1 MPETRTI
8 VQLHKKDDREKRWI
22 PLSTGKCVE
31 LTDYENNGETGNIE
45 TTDDLNNALAKLEN
59 RKADIGSTLSDYNI
73 EDAYTKDE
81 VDALLASIYRV
92 QGGIESTDVHGKL
105 SNPDTR
111 IGDVYDLKD
120 DMVMT
125 SDFIEYEQGV
135 TKTISAGTNIVVVED
150 ENENLKFD
158 VLALSVSGQDTTY
171 TISFSNGVLTLT
183 PSTGTAQTVNIPD
196 TDTTYALSI
205 SGRTISLTPSTG
217 TADTVTVPTE
227 LPALSG
233 NTNKYL
239 KVIDNGGTLT
249 VSWETVSTGTTYSA
263 GTGLELSQQN
273 VLSAKLK
280 STTAATNDSEN
291 ISNTQGR
298 QYAVVPDKTNG
309 YLSVNVPWEDHQYS
323 NETAAQGGT
332 TESLVTTGDKYNW
345 NSKPDIGTGS
355 TDAAAG
361 NHTHTISLATDSGT
375 PTVNLSANTTYK
387 LTAGGQSVILKT
399 PQDSDTTY
407 NSGTGIDIDANNN
420 VNVKLGYTTSGNNR
434 AVKTDTNGKL
444 YVTQTD
450 TTYSDY
456 TPASSS
462 AGAAGLVP
470 APSTNDKA
478 KFLNGGSGWVA
489 LAVDETKTVSSGAAS
504 FAVTYGHNYFVGGA
518 DVSAISSGSNNA
530 VNTLTITGVNSTDNP
545 TGADF
550 EANIFFKAGSS
561 FTKPTFSNNT
571 PMLIGELPTF
581 EADGIYLMSLYK
593 GTVIFGTLSSY
604 ANA

>member
-1 MPETRTI
+1 MVETRRI
-8 VQLHKKDDREKRWI
+8 VQLHKKDDQEDKWI
-22 PLSTGKCVE
+22 PITTGKCVQ
-31 LTDYENNGETGNIE
+31 LTDYENNNETGIIE
-45 TTDDLNNALAKLEN
+45 TTDNLNNALAKLEN
-59 RKADIGSTLSDYNI
+59 TKADIGSTLSDYNI
-73 EDAYTKDE
+73 EDAYTKNE
-81 VDALLASIYRV
+81 VNELLASIYRV
-92 QGGIESTDVHGKL
+92 QGGVESTDVHDKL
-105 SNPDTR
+105 SDPNTKV
-111 IGDVYDLKD
+111 GDVYDLKD

-135 TKTISAGTNIVVVED
+135 TKMIPQGTNIVVVED

-158 VLALSVSGQDTTY
+158 VFALTVSGQDTTY
-171 TISFSNGVLTLT
+171 TISFSSGVLTLT

-249 VSWETVSTGTTYSA
+249 VSWETVSTGTTYTA

-273 VLSAKLK
+273 AFSAKLK

-309 YLSVNVPWEDHQYS
+309 YLSVNVPW
-323 NETAAQGGT
+323 T
-332 TESLVTTGDKYNW
+332 
-345 NSKPDIGTGS
+345 
-355 TDAAAG
+355 
-361 NHTHTISLATDSGT
+361 
-375 PTVNLSANTTYK
+375 
-387 LTAGGQSVILKT
+387 
-399 PQDSDTTY
+399 DTTY

-420 VNVKLGYTTSGNNR
+420 INVKLGYTTNGNNR

-456 TPASSS
+456 TPATSS

-470 APSTNDKA
+470 APSTNDKT
-478 KFLNGGSGWVA
+478 KFLNGGSGWVT

-518 DVSAISSGSNNA
+518 DVSAISSGNNV
-530 VNTLTITGVNSTDNP
+530 VNTLTITSVNSTDNP
-545 TGADF
+545 TGTDF

-581 EADGIYLMSLYK
+581 EANGIYMMSLYK
-593 GTVIFGTLSSY
+593 GTVIFGTLSTY
-604 ANA
+604 TNL